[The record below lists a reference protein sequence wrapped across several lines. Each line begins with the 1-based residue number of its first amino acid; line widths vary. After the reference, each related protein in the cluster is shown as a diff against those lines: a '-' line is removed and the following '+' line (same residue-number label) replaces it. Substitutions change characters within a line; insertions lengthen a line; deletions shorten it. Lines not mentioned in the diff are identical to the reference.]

1 VNKMITTLN
10 LPAPPKPDGARQ
22 AQWEEIR
29 SVFPIYLAL
38 AKHLQLEIPFPPNK
52 RVLPE
57 KADVDLFSR
66 ALAWLDS
73 MDQRVLVHQL
83 RHLLQMTTLNASE
96 SGLRA
101 LIMRHL
107 RKPAKSPMDRDKID
121 FLMVQYFAL
130 CVPTKI
136 YHKQIELN
144 DVAQV
149 MKPVLGE
156 MDTAPLPWCEPL
168 EKMIAALRS
177 FKSVRDI
184 LKTDFIE
191 QGRRVKE
198 KAGGMFYDPSAMLAF
213 VRFNFLLR
221 RTLIEL
227 MHADLIFIRTGI
239 NRLDQAGART
249 VDCQTFGL
257 TSAEPI
263 ARVRA
268 LADDWKQPFQKEY
281 TERSVSQAFEKL
293 LALRADVDRTAV
305 RVLGKSLDA
314 VAIKPMAE
322 KAVGGNGAVATPG
335 AARTSEKAEAAAN
348 RTAEEA
354 KPELDFES
362 CMEQVWEQLISAP
375 PARGRSMT
383 TVRVGGARLLMS
395 SWEVAAFVTEDG
407 PAAEDLRRAVVAR
420 ALVTAAVE
428 KKQMVEA
435 LQLGARG
442 VVLKDSATQL
452 LLKSIHAVMAG
463 EYWVGRDSVSNL
475 VQYLRNLMQTTNE
488 ETKQKKFGL
497 TPRELEIVSAVVA
510 GYANREIAE
519 YFKISEDTVKHHLS
533 NIFDKL
539 GVSTR
544 LELALFA
551 VNQGL
556 PLKTIV

>member
-1 VNKMITTLN
+1 
-10 LPAPPKPDGARQ
+10 
-22 AQWEEIR
+22 
-29 SVFPIYLAL
+29 
-38 AKHLQLEIPFPPNK
+38 
-52 RVLPE
+52 
-57 KADVDLFSR
+57 
-66 ALAWLDS
+66 

-156 MDTAPLPWCEPL
+156 TDTAPLPWCEPL
-168 EKMIAALRS
+168 EKMIVALRPL
-177 FKSVRDI
+177 KSVRDI

-227 MHADLIFIRTGI
+227 MHADLIFIRSGI
-239 NRLDQAGART
+239 NHLEQAGAKT
-249 VDCQTFGL
+249 VDCQTYGL
-257 TSAEPI
+257 TAAEPI
-263 ARVRA
+263 AQVRA

-293 LALRADVDRTAV
+293 LALRADVDRAAV
-305 RVLGKSLDA
+305 RVLGKSLDT
-314 VAIKPMAE
+314 VAIQPTAE
-322 KAVGGNGAVATPG
+322 KAVGGGNSAVATPG
-335 AARTSEKAEAAAN
+335 AARPSEKAEAAAN
-348 RTAEEA
+348 SKSEEA

-362 CMEQVWEQLISAP
+362 CMEQVWEQLIAAP
-375 PARGRSMT
+375 PSRGRSMT

-420 ALVTAAVE
+420 ALVSAAMEKANESGNATGLDRVLPIARVEVSRLQERVELAKQAKDTEAAVNLGISTKRLLSALDEAE
-428 KKQMVEA
+428 K
-435 LQLGARG
+435 L
-442 VVLKDSATQL
+442 
-452 LLKSIHAVMAG
+452 
-463 EYWVGRDSVSNL
+463 
-475 VQYLRNLMQTTNE
+475 
-488 ETKQKKFGL
+488 
-497 TPRELEIVSAVVA
+497 
-510 GYANREIAE
+510 
-519 YFKISEDTVKHHLS
+519 
-533 NIFDKL
+533 
-539 GVSTR
+539 
-544 LELALFA
+544 
-551 VNQGL
+551 
-556 PLKTIV
+556 